1 MGDKE
6 KIKKKTKPS
15 FESYTKYA
23 LSKKEYQLLLSTC
36 NRFEDEVMLRIGVEL
51 GLRRYDL
58 SHIEIANIDLDNM
71 KIIFFGQK
79 KNRMRTLP
87 LSRETTNLLR
97 KYIATLPKNQKH
109 LFSWGKSKKGDS
121 TAWRRL
127 NSLCDRAGINRRPF
141 HALRGTCYKFRKQEG
156 WSIEQA
162 AYLLGD
168 DVRTAMLHYG
178 KATDSELA
186 ELIHGEGYM

>member
-1 MGDKE
+1 MAE
-6 KIKKKTKPS
+6 RKKKKQV

-23 LSKKEYQLLLSTC
+23 LSRKEYQLLLSTC
-36 NRFEDEVMLRIGVEL
+36 NRFEDEVMLRIAVDL

-58 SHIEIANIDLDNM
+58 SKIEIANIDLEN
-71 KIIFFGQK
+71 KKLIFHEQK
-79 KNRMRTLP
+79 KNRNRILP
-87 LSRETTNLLR
+87 IPGDLVALLR
-97 KYIATLPKNQKH
+97 KYLATLPRNQKY
-109 LFSWGKSKKGDS
+109 LFSWGRSKHGDS

-127 NSLCDRAGINRRPF
+127 NALCDRAGLEQRPF
-141 HALRGTCYKFRKQEG
+141 HALRGTCYKFRKAEG

-178 KATDSELA
+178 KATDSEIA
-186 ELIHGEGYM
+186 ELMDKDGKGSS

>member
-1 MGDKE
+1 MSDNTSV
-6 KIKKKTKPS
+6 KKKKKPA

-23 LSKKEYQLLLSTC
+23 LSRKEYQLLLSTC
-36 NRFEDEVMLRIGVEL
+36 NRFEDEVMLRIAVEL

-58 SHIEIANIDLDNM
+58 SRIEIANIDLDNM
-71 KIIFFGQK
+71 KLIFYEEK
-79 KNRMRTLP
+79 KNRNRTLP
-87 LSRETTNLLR
+87 LSRETCTLLR
-97 KYIATLPKNQKH
+97 KYLATLPKNQKY
-109 LFSWGKSKKGDS
+109 LFSWGKSEHGDS

-127 NSLCDRAGINRRPF
+127 NSLCERAGIERRPF
-141 HALRGTCYKFRKQEG
+141 HALRGTCYKFRKAEG

-178 KATDSELA
+178 KATDSEIA
-186 ELIHGEGYM
+186 ELMQRED